1 MKRNLYAVIL
11 LAAVCVIVAVSG
23 HFVSRSVAQT
33 QDQVRQAYSAAL
45 AGEYAEAR
53 LAFRA
58 ASENCG
64 AQSRLLGLFVRRSL
78 LDEINETLGL
88 LEYYLRPDNLADLGA
103 ETARVTAQ
111 LDQLE
116 TSFLA
121 AF

>member
-1 MKRNLYAVIL
+1 MEK
-11 LAAVCVIVAVSG
+11 
-23 HFVSRSVAQT
+23 
-33 QDQVRQAYSAAL
+33 
-45 AGEYAEAR
+45 
-53 LAFRA
+53 
-58 ASENCG
+58 CG

-88 LEYYLRPDNLADLGA
+88 LEYYVQPDNLADLGA
-103 ETARVTAQ
+103 ETARVSAQ